1 MTNHVIAALPIEA
14 QPYLESQMPVGVEVR
29 WFNGKAEALV
39 AGKGATVG
47 WFDIG
52 QRDDF
57 AEAVRNATKLK
68 WLFTK
73 LAGVDGLPLAELAGR
88 NIIFTNCP
96 GLAAPTVSEYVLL
109 GMLSIAK
116 GYREIVKAEMKHE
129 WLANPPGKVELMGS
143 SALIVGYG
151 SIGRMI
157 EERLKAFGVQ
167 VTVVRRTPVSGEH
180 ALGPTQW
187 RARLGEFDWII
198 LTAPA
203 TAETNHMI
211 GTAELSAMK
220 KSAVLVNVAR
230 GSLVDQVALVKAL
243 DQRDIA
249 AAFLDVTEPEPLP
262 SDHPLWA
269 LENAHITMHLSGRS
283 RTHEIP
289 LTAKRFLENLH
300 RYCEGKPLLY
310 QVDLKLGY

>member
-1 MTNHVIAALPIEA
+1 MTHHVIAALPTEA
-14 QPYLESQMPVGVEVR
+14 RPYLEHQLPTGVEAR

-52 QRDDF
+52 HRDDF
-57 AEAVRNATKLK
+57 ADAVRNATDLK

-73 LAGVDGLPLAELAGR
+73 LAGVDGLPLEELAAR
-88 NIIFTNCP
+88 KIIFTNCP

-116 GYREIVKAEMKHE
+116 GYREIIKAEMKHE
-129 WLANPPGKVELMGS
+129 WLTIPPGKVELMGS

-157 EERLKAFGVQ
+157 EERLKAFGVT

-203 TAETNHMI
+203 TTETTRMI
-211 GTAELSAMK
+211 GAAELSAMK
-220 KSAVLVNVAR
+220 KTAVLVNVAR
-230 GSLVDQVALVKAL
+230 GSLVDQDALVKAL
-243 DQRDIA
+243 VQRDIA

-262 SDHPLWA
+262 ADHPLWS

-283 RTHEIP
+283 RTHEMP

-300 RYCEGKPLLY
+300 LYCEGKPLLY
-310 QVDLKLGY
+310 QVDLQLGY

>member
-1 MTNHVIAALPIEA
+1 MTNHVIAALPSEA
-14 QPYLESQMPVGVEVR
+14 RPFLESNMPVGVEAR
-29 WFNGKAEALV
+29 WFNGKAEALL
-39 AGKGATVG
+39 AGEGATVG

-52 QRDDF
+52 HRDDF

-73 LAGVDGLPLAELAGR
+73 LAGVDGLPLTELAAR

-129 WLANPPGKVELMGS
+129 WLTNPPGKVELMGS

-157 EERLKAFGVQ
+157 EERLKAFGVK
-167 VTVVRRTPVSGEH
+167 VTVVRRTPVPGEH
-180 ALGPTQW
+180 ALGPDQW
-187 RARLGEFDWII
+187 RERLAEFDWII
-198 LTAPA
+198 LSSPA
-203 TAETNHMI
+203 TAETARMI
-211 GTAELSAMK
+211 GTAELNAMK

-230 GSLVDQVALVKAL
+230 GSLVDQEALVKAL
-243 DQRDIA
+243 VQRDIA
-249 AAFLDVTEPEPLP
+249 GAFLDVTEPEPLP
-262 SDHPLWA
+262 ADHPLWN

-289 LTAKRFLENLH
+289 LTAQRFLENLN
-300 RYCEGKPLLY
+300 RFLEDKPLLY
-310 QVDLKLGY
+310 QVNLKLGY

>member
-1 MTNHVIAALPIEA
+1 MTHHVIAALPTEA
-14 QPYLESQMPVGVEVR
+14 RPYLEHQLPTGVEAR
-29 WFNGKAEALV
+29 WFNGKAQALV

-52 QRDDF
+52 HRDDF
-57 AEAVRNATKLK
+57 ADAVRNATDLK

-73 LAGVDGLPLAELAGR
+73 LAGVDGLPLEELAAR
-88 NIIFTNCP
+88 KIVFTNCP

-116 GYREIVKAEMKHE
+116 GYREIIKAEMKHE
-129 WLANPPGKVELMGS
+129 WLTIPPGKVELMGS

-157 EERLKAFGVQ
+157 EERLKAFGVT
-167 VTVVRRTPVSGEH
+167 VSVVRRTPVSGEH
-180 ALGPTQW
+180 AIGPTQW

-203 TAETNHMI
+203 TTETTRMI
-211 GTAELSAMK
+211 GATELSAMK
-220 KSAVLVNVAR
+220 KTAVLVNVAR
-230 GSLVDQVALVKAL
+230 GSLVDQDALVTAL
-243 DQRDIA
+243 VQRDIA

-262 SDHPLWA
+262 ADHPLWS

-283 RTHEIP
+283 RTHEMP

-300 RYCEGKPLLY
+300 LYCEGKPLLY
-310 QVDLKLGY
+310 QVDLQLGY

>member
-1 MTNHVIAALPIEA
+1 MTHHVIAALPTEA
-14 QPYLESQMPVGVEVR
+14 RPYLEHQLPTGVEAR

-52 QRDDF
+52 HRDDF
-57 AEAVRNATKLK
+57 ADAVRNATDLK

-73 LAGVDGLPLAELAGR
+73 LAGVDGLPLEELAAR
-88 NIIFTNCP
+88 KIIFTNCP

-116 GYREIVKAEMKHE
+116 GYREIIKAEMKHE
-129 WLANPPGKVELMGS
+129 WLTIPPGKVELMGS

-157 EERLKAFGVQ
+157 EERLKAFGVT

-203 TAETNHMI
+203 TTETTRMI
-211 GTAELSAMK
+211 GAAELSAMK
-220 KSAVLVNVAR
+220 KTAVLVNVAR
-230 GSLVDQVALVKAL
+230 GSLVDQDALVKAL
-243 DQRDIA
+243 VQRDIA

-262 SDHPLWA
+262 ADHPLWS

-283 RTHEIP
+283 RTHEMP

-300 RYCEGKPLLY
+300 LYCQGKPLLY
-310 QVDLKLGY
+310 QVDLQLGY

>member
-1 MTNHVIAALPIEA
+1 MTHHVVAALPTEA
-14 QPYLESQMPVGVEVR
+14 RPYLEHQLPTGVEAR
-29 WFNGKAEALV
+29 WFNGKAQALV

-52 QRDDF
+52 HRDDF
-57 AEAVRNATKLK
+57 ADAVRNATDLK

-73 LAGVDGLPLAELAGR
+73 LAGVDGLPLEELAAR
-88 NIIFTNCP
+88 KIIFTNCP

-116 GYREIVKAEMKHE
+116 GYREIIKAEMKHE
-129 WLANPPGKVELMGS
+129 WLTIPPGKVELMGS

-157 EERLKAFGVQ
+157 EERLKAFGVT
-167 VTVVRRTPVSGEH
+167 VSVVRRTPVSGEH
-180 ALGPTQW
+180 AIGPTQW

-203 TAETNHMI
+203 TTETTRMI
-211 GTAELSAMK
+211 GAAELSAMK
-220 KSAVLVNVAR
+220 KTAVLVNVAR
-230 GSLVDQVALVKAL
+230 GSLVDQDALVTAL
-243 DQRDIA
+243 VQRDIA

-262 SDHPLWA
+262 ADHPLWS

-283 RTHEIP
+283 RTHEMP

-300 RYCEGKPLLY
+300 LYCEGKPLLY
-310 QVDLKLGY
+310 QVDLQLGY

>member
-1 MTNHVIAALPIEA
+1 MTHHVIAALPTEA
-14 QPYLESQMPVGVEVR
+14 RPYLEHQLPTGVEAR

-52 QRDDF
+52 HRDDF
-57 AEAVRNATKLK
+57 ADAVRNATDLK

-73 LAGVDGLPLAELAGR
+73 LAGVDGLPLEELAAR
-88 NIIFTNCP
+88 KIIFTNCP

-116 GYREIVKAEMKHE
+116 GYREIIKAEMKHE
-129 WLANPPGKVELMGS
+129 WLTIPPGKVELMGS

-157 EERLKAFGVQ
+157 EERLKAFGVT

-203 TAETNHMI
+203 TTETTRMI
-211 GTAELSAMK
+211 GAAELSAMK
-220 KSAVLVNVAR
+220 KTAVLVNVAR
-230 GSLVDQVALVKAL
+230 GSLVDQDELVKTL
-243 DQRDIA
+243 VQRDIA

-262 SDHPLWA
+262 ADHPLWS

-283 RTHEIP
+283 RTQEMP

-300 RYCEGKPLLY
+300 LYCEGKPLLY
-310 QVDLKLGY
+310 QVDLQLGY

>member
-1 MTNHVIAALPIEA
+1 MTHHVVAALPTEA
-14 QPYLESQMPVGVEVR
+14 RPYLEHQLPTGVEAR
-29 WFNGKAEALV
+29 WFNGKAQALV

-52 QRDDF
+52 HRDDF
-57 AEAVRNATKLK
+57 ADAVRNATDLK

-73 LAGVDGLPLAELAGR
+73 LAGVDGLPLEELAAR
-88 NIIFTNCP
+88 KIVFTNCP

-116 GYREIVKAEMKHE
+116 GYREIIKAEMKHE
-129 WLANPPGKVELMGS
+129 WLTIPPGKVELMGS

-157 EERLKAFGVQ
+157 EERLKAFGVT
-167 VTVVRRTPVSGEH
+167 VSVVRRTPVSGEH
-180 ALGPTQW
+180 AIGPTQW

-203 TAETNHMI
+203 TTETTRMI
-211 GTAELSAMK
+211 GAAELSAMK
-220 KSAVLVNVAR
+220 KTAVLVNVAR
-230 GSLVDQVALVKAL
+230 GSLVDQDALVTAL
-243 DQRDIA
+243 VQRDIA

-262 SDHPLWA
+262 ADHPLWS

-283 RTHEIP
+283 RTHEMP

-300 RYCEGKPLLY
+300 LYCEGKPLLY
-310 QVDLKLGY
+310 QVDLQLGY

>member
-1 MTNHVIAALPIEA
+1 MTHHVIAALPTEA
-14 QPYLESQMPVGVEVR
+14 RPYLEHQLPTGVEAR

-52 QRDDF
+52 HRDDF
-57 AEAVRNATKLK
+57 ADAVRNATDLK

-73 LAGVDGLPLAELAGR
+73 LAGVDGLPLEELAAR
-88 NIIFTNCP
+88 KIIFTNCP

-116 GYREIVKAEMKHE
+116 GYREIIKAEMKHE
-129 WLANPPGKVELMGS
+129 WLTIPPGKVELMGS

-157 EERLKAFGVQ
+157 EERLKAFGVT

-203 TAETNHMI
+203 TTETTRMI
-211 GTAELSAMK
+211 GATELSAMK
-220 KSAVLVNVAR
+220 KTAVLVNVAR
-230 GSLVDQVALVKAL
+230 GSLVDQDALVKAL
-243 DQRDIA
+243 VQRDIA

-262 SDHPLWA
+262 ADHPLWS

-283 RTHEIP
+283 RTHEMP

-300 RYCEGKPLLY
+300 LYCEGKPLLY
-310 QVDLKLGY
+310 QVDLQLGY

>member
-1 MTNHVIAALPIEA
+1 MTHHVIAALPTEA
-14 QPYLESQMPVGVEVR
+14 RPYLEHQLPTGVEAR

-52 QRDDF
+52 HRDDF
-57 AEAVRNATKLK
+57 ADAVRNATDLK

-73 LAGVDGLPLAELAGR
+73 LAGVDGLPLEELAAR
-88 NIIFTNCP
+88 KIIFTNCP

-116 GYREIVKAEMKHE
+116 GYREIIKAEMKHE
-129 WLANPPGKVELMGS
+129 WLTIPPGKVELMGS

-157 EERLKAFGVQ
+157 EERLKAFGVT

-203 TAETNHMI
+203 TTETTRMI
-211 GTAELSAMK
+211 GATELSAMK
-220 KSAVLVNVAR
+220 KTAVLVNVAR
-230 GSLVDQVALVKAL
+230 GSLVDQDALVKTL
-243 DQRDIA
+243 VQRDIA

-262 SDHPLWA
+262 ADHPLWS

-283 RTHEIP
+283 RTHEMP

-300 RYCEGKPLLY
+300 LYCEGKPLLY
-310 QVDLKLGY
+310 QVDLQLGY

>member
-1 MTNHVIAALPIEA
+1 MPNHIIAALPIEA
-14 QPYLESQMPVGVEVR
+14 RPYLESQLPNGVEVR

-52 QRDDF
+52 HRDDF
-57 AEAVRNATKLK
+57 AEAVRNATNLK

-73 LAGVDGLPLAELAGR
+73 LAGVDGLPLAELAAR
-88 NIIFTNCP
+88 SIVFTNCP

-116 GYREIVKAEMKHE
+116 GYREIIKAEMKHE
-129 WLANPPGKVELMGS
+129 WLTNPPGKVELMGS
-143 SALIVGYG
+143 TALIVGYG

-157 EERLKAFGVQ
+157 EERLKAFGVT

-203 TAETNHMI
+203 TTETTRMI
-211 GTAELSAMK
+211 GAAELSAMK
-220 KSAVLVNVAR
+220 KTAVLVNVAR
-230 GSLVDQVALVKAL
+230 GSLVDQDALVTAL
-243 DQRDIA
+243 VQRDIA

-262 SDHPLWA
+262 ADHPLWS

-283 RTHEIP
+283 RTHEMP

-300 RYCEGKPLLY
+300 LYCEGKPLLY
-310 QVDLKLGY
+310 QVDLQLGY

>member
-1 MTNHVIAALPIEA
+1 
-14 QPYLESQMPVGVEVR
+14 
-29 WFNGKAEALV
+29 
-39 AGKGATVG
+39 
-47 WFDIG
+47 
-52 QRDDF
+52 
-57 AEAVRNATKLK
+57 
-68 WLFTK
+68 
-73 LAGVDGLPLAELAGR
+73 
-88 NIIFTNCP
+88 
-96 GLAAPTVSEYVLL
+96 VSEYVLL

-116 GYREIVKAEMKHE
+116 GYREIIKAEMKHE
-129 WLANPPGKVELMGS
+129 WLTIPPGKVELMGS

-157 EERLKAFGVQ
+157 EERLKAFGVT

-203 TAETNHMI
+203 TTETTRMV
-211 GTAELSAMK
+211 GATELSAMK
-220 KSAVLVNVAR
+220 KTAVLVNVAR
-230 GSLVDQVALVKAL
+230 GSLVDQDALVKTL
-243 DQRDIA
+243 VQRDIA

-262 SDHPLWA
+262 ADHPLWS

-283 RTHEIP
+283 RTHEMP

-300 RYCEGKPLLY
+300 LYCEGKPLLY
-310 QVDLKLGY
+310 QVDLQLGY

>member
-1 MTNHVIAALPIEA
+1 MTHHVIAALPTEA
-14 QPYLESQMPVGVEVR
+14 RPYLEHQLPTGVEAR

-52 QRDDF
+52 HRDDF
-57 AEAVRNATKLK
+57 ADAVRNATDLK

-73 LAGVDGLPLAELAGR
+73 LAGVDGLPLEELAAR
-88 NIIFTNCP
+88 KIIFTNCP

-116 GYREIVKAEMKHE
+116 GYREIIKAEMKHE
-129 WLANPPGKVELMGS
+129 WLTIPPGKVELMGS

-157 EERLKAFGVQ
+157 EERLKAFGVT

-203 TAETNHMI
+203 TTETTRMI
-211 GTAELSAMK
+211 GAAELSAMK
-220 KSAVLVNVAR
+220 KTAVLVNVAR
-230 GSLVDQVALVKAL
+230 GSLVDQDALVKTL
-243 DQRDIA
+243 VQRDIA

-262 SDHPLWA
+262 ADHPLWS

-283 RTHEIP
+283 RTHEMP

-300 RYCEGKPLLY
+300 LYCQGKPLLY
-310 QVDLKLGY
+310 QVDLQLGY

>member
-1 MTNHVIAALPIEA
+1 MTHHVIAALPTEA
-14 QPYLESQMPVGVEVR
+14 RPYLEHQLPTGVEAR

-52 QRDDF
+52 HRDDF
-57 AEAVRNATKLK
+57 ADAVRNATDLK

-73 LAGVDGLPLAELAGR
+73 LAGVDGLPLEELAAR
-88 NIIFTNCP
+88 KIIFTNCP

-116 GYREIVKAEMKHE
+116 GYREIIKAEMKHE
-129 WLANPPGKVELMGS
+129 WLTIPPGKVELMGS

-157 EERLKAFGVQ
+157 EERLKAFGVT

-203 TAETNHMI
+203 TTETTRMI
-211 GTAELSAMK
+211 GAAELSAMK
-220 KSAVLVNVAR
+220 KTAVLVNVAL
-230 GSLVDQVALVKAL
+230 GSLVDQDALVTAL
-243 DQRDIA
+243 VQRDIA

-262 SDHPLWA
+262 ADHPLWS

-283 RTHEIP
+283 RTHEMP

-300 RYCEGKPLLY
+300 LYCEGKPLLY
-310 QVDLKLGY
+310 QVDLQLGY

>member
-1 MTNHVIAALPIEA
+1 MTHHVIAALPTEA
-14 QPYLESQMPVGVEVR
+14 RPYLEHQLPTGVEAR

-52 QRDDF
+52 HRDDF
-57 AEAVRNATKLK
+57 ADAVRNATDLK

-73 LAGVDGLPLAELAGR
+73 LAGVDGLPLEELAAR
-88 NIIFTNCP
+88 KIIFTNCP

-116 GYREIVKAEMKHE
+116 GYREIIKAEMKHE
-129 WLANPPGKVELMGS
+129 WLTIPPGKVELMGS

-157 EERLKAFGVQ
+157 EERLKAFGVT

-203 TAETNHMI
+203 TTETTRMI
-211 GTAELSAMK
+211 GAAELSAMK
-220 KSAVLVNVAR
+220 KTAVLVNVAR
-230 GSLVDQVALVKAL
+230 GSLVDQDALVKAL
-243 DQRDIA
+243 VQRDIA

-262 SDHPLWA
+262 ADHPLWS

-283 RTHEIP
+283 RTQEMP

-300 RYCEGKPLLY
+300 LYCEGKPLLY
-310 QVDLKLGY
+310 QVDLQLGY